1 MKKSI
6 GFIGLGHMGLP
17 MALNLCNAGYPL
29 YVCSRNSRSQ
39 QKILDA
45 GGIAI
50 ESFKKMGS
58 ECDVII
64 SIVPADQEV
73 IDLYTGEDGI
83 LSEPKANLVCI
94 EMTSTRGST
103 KQAVENYIKEMEI
116 EAHFIDAPVSGGVK
130 GAAEGTL
137 SIMVGGE
144 KAIFE
149 AHRDI
154 FEAMGSFIVHTG
166 AVGTASHIKMLN
178 QMLNAANTAIAAEV
192 LCLARD
198 LGIDDAILSQVINK
212 SSGRSFVFEQNVP
225 KYMMSGDHTPGFTL
239 KLMKKDVSLF
249 TDTAREKNAFAP
261 VANLV
266 YQIYEASA
274 NAGLSQRNYTAIH
287 SWYAHNQKTE
297 E

>member
-1 MKKSI
+1 MKKKI

-17 MALNLCNAGYPL
+17 MALNLCKEGYPL
-29 YVCSRNSRSQ
+29 YVCSRNNRSQ
-39 QKILDA
+39 QRILEA

-83 LSEPKANLVCI
+83 LSEPKDNLVCI
-94 EMTSTRGST
+94 EMTSARGST
-103 KQAVENYIKEMEI
+103 KEGIANYIQEMEI
-116 EAHFIDAPVSGGVK
+116 NAHFIDAPVSGGVK
-130 GAAEGTL
+130 GATEGTL
-137 SIMVGGE
+137 SIMVGCE
-144 KAIFE
+144 KEVFE
-149 AHRDI
+149 EHLPI
-154 FEAMGSFIVHTG
+154 LEAMGSFIVHTG

-198 LGIDDAILSQVINK
+198 LGIDDTVLSQVINK

-225 KYMMSGDHTPGFTL
+225 KYMMSGDHTPGFML

-249 TDTAREKNAFAP
+249 TGTAREKSAFAP
-261 VANLV
+261 LANLV
-266 YQIYEASA
+266 YQIFEATA
-274 NAGLSQRNYTAIH
+274 NAGFSENNYTAIH
-287 SWYAHNQKTE
+287 SWYEQNQRTSE
-297 E
+297 